1 MDGVLTNQCSIT
13 TQIKQNLIF
22 GSEALTQF
30 WATMLRDAE
39 TWRVVSGEPKYLEK
53 CQNKRLRALKTF
65 LYTEIQELEKKKN
78 KPKKTSCEIDKRHRV
93 QLGVSTRHY
102 KIEDGC

>member
-1 MDGVLTNQCSIT
+1 MDGVLTNQCPIT

-22 GSEALTQF
+22 GLEALTQF

-39 TWRVVSGEPKYLEK
+39 TWRVVSGDPKYLGK
-53 CQNKRLRALKTF
+53 CQNKRLRALKAF
-65 LYTEIQELEKKKN
+65 LYTEIQELEKN
-78 KPKKTSCEIDKRHRV
+78 KPKKPSCEIDKRHRV
-93 QLGVSTRHY
+93 QLGVSVRHY